1 MRSCRVSDGHRAAA
15 CGFLCLWQAVFF
27 LLPMLAEFM
36 RLYSDIE
43 LDLDF
48 SNKNVDLIEEGFDL
62 AIRVGD
68 LHDFRLMARK
78 CGAFRLILVAA
89 PDYLSE
95 KGIPK
100 AVSDLSRHD
109 CLHFRY
115 MRSGKI
121 AKWPL
126 PEDADTSDTRLPARL
141 IANENLMLIQAARSG
156 LGIARVPT
164 SPSCIIW
171 SSAN

>member
-1 MRSCRVSDGHRAAA
+1 M
-15 CGFLCLWQAVFF
+15 
-27 LLPMLAEFM
+27 
-36 RLYSDIE
+36 
-43 LDLDF
+43 
-48 SNKNVDLIEEGFDL
+48 
-62 AIRVGD
+62 
-68 LHDFRLMARK
+68 
-78 CGAFRLILVAA
+78 AA

-121 AKWPL
+121 AKWPI

-141 IANENLMLIQAARSG
+141 IANENLMLIRAARSG
-156 LGIARVPT
+156 LGIACVPDFTVVHYLESGELTRVLEDEVQREIVWWAVWPASPHLPPKLSVFLDFLSSRFAVLRSNRLRET
-164 SPSCIIW
+164 SPLLRLHPPPV
-171 SSAN
+171 APAFR